1 MTLFSQGSSAHPLSD
16 CHALLSRCSL
26 QAGCYVTSVQ
36 GASRESERIREEKPR
51 DQSVSWKRK
60 GKKKKKKT
68 TSHLS
73 ALFLG
78 LFA

>member
-36 GASRESERIREEKPR
+36 GASRESERKREEKPK
-51 DQSVSWKRK
+51 DQAAPRKRK
-60 GKKKKKKT
+60 GEKKKKKEDD
-68 TSHLS
+68 
-73 ALFLG
+73 
-78 LFA
+78 